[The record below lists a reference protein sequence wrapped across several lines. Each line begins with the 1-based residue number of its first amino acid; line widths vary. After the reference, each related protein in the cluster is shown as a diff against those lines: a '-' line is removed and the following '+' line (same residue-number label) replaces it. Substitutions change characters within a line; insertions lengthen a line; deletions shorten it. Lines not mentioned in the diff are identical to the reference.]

1 MTKNPSSAA
10 TSPLRDV
17 SLVSS
22 ALHQVQRTASYLPL
36 NSILRLLSLVLRVT
50 IFELVVSQDQ
60 TPVCLLIPRHMTVG
74 ERLQP
79 DLPHMS
85 EQTVTRREGAHL
97 TCVAAAAFALRV
109 ESVARISRDDS
120 FARNPV

>member
-22 ALHQVQRTASYLPL
+22 ALHHFQRTASYLPL
-36 NSILRLLSLVLRVT
+36 NSILRLLSLVL
-50 IFELVVSQDQ
+50 
-60 TPVCLLIPRHMTVG
+60 LIADTSTYDCRRAITT
-74 ERLQP
+74 

-85 EQTVTRREGAHL
+85 EQTVTRREGTHL

-109 ESVARISRDDS
+109 ESVARISRDS